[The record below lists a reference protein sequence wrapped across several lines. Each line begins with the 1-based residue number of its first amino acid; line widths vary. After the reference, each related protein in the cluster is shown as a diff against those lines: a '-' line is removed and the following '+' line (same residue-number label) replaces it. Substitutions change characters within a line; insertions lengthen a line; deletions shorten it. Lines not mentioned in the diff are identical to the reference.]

1 MEKQI
6 ILYNLAKGMTDEKY
20 KEYVLDDKGPLIE
33 SLSTVNKYEL
43 WKIVHAKSGIIPY
56 NYVGIMEVSS
66 VNQFGLKDV
75 PTAKFQ
81 GFESKWLPMVSDV
94 HILSGIKIY

>member
-6 ILYNLAKGMTDEKY
+6 ILYNLAKGVTDEKY
-20 KEYVLDDKGPLIE
+20 KEYVLTDKGPLIE
-33 SLSTVNKYEL
+33 SLSSVNKYEL
-43 WKIVHAKSGIIPY
+43 WKIVHAQSGNIPY

-66 VNQFGLKDV
+66 LEQFAQKDV
-75 PTAKFQ
+75 PSDKFK
-81 GFESKWLPMVSDV
+81 GFEKKWLPMVSDV